1 MKTMKPAGTQH
12 DKGLGFDGAE
22 SMPKSRVSKD
32 LHKNQWS
39 GHLNDGRTVNM
50 GRGPTTG
57 NDGSCHHAGYADA
70 GRKPPTSAVPAVPK
84 QGSVRDNI
92 NRGAQVRNPGGTRKF
107 EPSAGQNY
115 TGNAD
120 RINAGRGPTKGNQQ

>member
-12 DKGLGFDGAE
+12 DKGLGFEGSEVVKPA
-22 SMPKSRVSKD
+22 KVSRD

-50 GRGPTTG
+50 GRGPTKG
-57 NDGSCHHAGYADA
+57 NDGSCHHAGYEKK
-70 GRKPPTSAVPAVPK
+70 GKMPPTSALPSLPA

-92 NRGAQVRNPGGTRKF
+92 NRGTQQRGGGREF
-107 EPSAGQNY
+107 MPSATQNY
-115 TGNAD
+115 KGDPD
-120 RINAGRGPTKGNQQ
+120 RQNAGRGPTKGNQQ